1 MITMIQL
8 HSLDT
13 LKEQLQQEYP
23 RTFMDNPEFTVGL
36 NSLMKSGLPTPRN
49 EEWKYFPL
57 NALVMTDYAL
67 PIEKDGIYEPNQFQ
81 PHIHDAHH
89 IVLVNGHFVNHQKLS
104 EIPGLT
110 CSTDH
115 TSLSDISSNAH
126 DNPFP
131 LLNALLHNDR
141 VVLQIDNYF
150 DHSKPIHIIHVI
162 ENVENTPVL
171 ASPTISI
178 LSKTGAKATIIE
190 SYHVNSNSKGLIN
203 TSFTV
208 DAEEHSEIHHIIIQ
222 DGLQQCAMIY
232 TCESTIAKHAKVQDH
247 VIVHDSYKVRNT
259 ITGKLTEEH
268 GLYNVYGVVSANEQ
282 SLIDNHTIV
291 DHIAPHCESNEL
303 FKHVLDDSSTAVFN
317 GKIFVR
323 LDAQKTNAYQ
333 SNRTLLLS
341 PKATINTKPQLE
353 IFADDVKCS
362 HGATTG
368 SVDEE
373 SLYYL
378 QARGIPKE
386 VGKRLLTDAFIGEV
400 IQLLEVEELK
410 SYFADALLLDSGV

>member
-1 MITMIQL
+1 MIQL

-13 LKEQLQQEYP
+13 LKEQLQEQEFSS
-23 RTFMDNPEFTVGL
+23 TLLESSEFTIGL
-36 NSLMKSGLPTPRN
+36 ESLLQSGLPTPRN

-57 NALVMTDYAL
+57 NSLIMTEYAL
-67 PIEKDGIYEPNQFQ
+67 PMVLESSYEPSQFQ
-81 PHIHDAHH
+81 PYLQHAHH
-89 IVLVNGHFVNHQKLS
+89 FILVNGRYSKFPSHAEISGLS
-104 EIPGLT
+104 LLNDRSP
-110 CSTDH
+110 STQ
-115 TSLSDISSNAH
+115 SSFNPK

-141 VVLQIDNYF
+141 IVLQIDEQY
-150 DHSKPIHIIHVI
+150 DASIPIHIIHV
-162 ENVENTPVL
+162 VERIGDTPVL
-171 ASPTISI
+171 SSPTISI
-178 LSKTGAKATIIE
+178 QCKEGAKATIIE
-190 SYHVNSNSKGLIN
+190 SYHVHAVEKGLVN
-203 TSFTV
+203 TSCTV
-208 DAEEHSEIHHIIIQ
+208 DAAEHSEIQHIIIQ
-222 DGLQQCAMIY
+222 DGLHNCALIY
-232 TCESTIAKHAKVQDH
+232 NCESTVSTNAKVQDH
-247 VIVHDSYKVRNT
+247 IIVHDSQKVRNT
-259 ITGKLTEEH
+259 MIGTLAGEH
-268 GLYNVYGVVSANEQ
+268 GLYNVYGVVSANDQ
-282 SLIDNHTIV
+282 ALIDNHTIV
-291 DHIAPHCESNEL
+291 DHKAPHCESNEL
-303 FKHVLDDSSTAVFN
+303 FKHVLDDASTAVFN

-386 VGKRLLTDAFIGEV
+386 VGKRLLTEAFIGEV

-410 SYFADALLLDSGV
+410 SYCIRALSLESGD